1 MMMSA
6 SIRQTVRRWALGLT
20 LAATLVGAAHAGAL
34 KSVNVSRGAND
45 SQVVKITLD
54 APLAGEPVHFSV
66 TNPPRIVLDL
76 PETSAARLTEAVDA
90 GVIRSYDV
98 IQAGNRSRVV
108 LNLKGPA
115 GYQVRQVG
123 NQLLVVVRGETATP
137 EAPAP
142 TRFAESGPKRE
153 HAIRDVEFRRGA
165 NGEGRIIV
173 SLSDPGVGVDIRQR
187 GGAVQVDFLN
197 TALPNPLRRRLDVA
211 DFGTPALMV
220 ETVEQGKNTRMR
232 VEGRGAWDHSAYQT
246 GNQFILELRP
256 MDDPRQQLAVE
267 RPRYTGEKLT
277 LNFQNVEVR
286 AVLQVIADF
295 TGLNIIASDTV
306 TGNITLRLKDVPWD
320 QALDIIL
327 RARGLDKRVTGNV
340 IWVAPRDE
348 LAAKEKLE
356 LEARQQIADLE
367 PLVTESI
374 PLNYLRANEAE
385 GILLGKSIA
394 ALQAGQAVSCE
405 ASATGVGGQVQ
416 TAATTGT
423 GQTAAQ
429 RVLSKRGSVTYDLK
443 TNTLFVQDTAA
454 KLREVRELLT
464 KVDVPTRQVM
474 IEARIVTADANFGRN
489 LGVRL
494 GFASRLGNDPKARL
508 GVAAT
513 SSGGTVPASVG
524 SAASIASSTTNITSA
539 LNNVN
544 LPGNTAFGA
553 PGSIGFSIIEGA
565 GNAILNLEL
574 LALEADKRGRIISN
588 PRVVTSNQ
596 KPAVILQGTEIPYQT
611 VSTSGTQTSF
621 RNAVLCL
628 LVDPQI
634 LNNDNIIL
642 DVEVTKDAPGEA
654 TTAGPTINK
663 KRVKTQVR
671 VANGETA
678 MLGGIFE
685 QDTKDEVNKI
695 PLLGD
700 IPILGN
706 LFRDNFKQ
714 DNKTELLIFL
724 TPRILPENPV
734 SARMQ

>member
-1 MMMSA
+1 MMSA

-20 LAATLVGAAHAGAL
+20 LAAFVIGIAHAGAL
-34 KSVNVSRGAND
+34 KSVNISRGAND

-54 APLAGEPVHFSV
+54 APLSGEPVHFSV

-76 PETSAARLTEAVDA
+76 PDTSAARLTEAVDA

-108 LNLKGPA
+108 LNLRGPA

-123 NQLLVVVRGETATP
+123 NQLLVVVRGEAATP

-142 TRFAESGPKRE
+142 TRFAESGPKRD

-211 DFGTPALMV
+211 DFGTPALVV

-232 VEGRGAWDHSAYQT
+232 VEGRGTWDHSAYQT

-474 IEARIVTADANFGRN
+474 IEARIVTADANFGRS

-494 GFASRLGNDPKARL
+494 GLGAQIGSNVL
-508 GVAAT
+508 L
-513 SSGGTVPASVG
+513 SSG
-524 SAASIASSTTNITSA
+524 SAPGNP
-539 LNNVN
+539 NFNVD
-544 LPGNTAFGA
+544 LPGNVTFA
-553 PGSIGFSIIEGA
+553 PSGGSQGSLGMTIIEGA
-565 GNAILNLEL
+565 GNALLNLEL

-642 DVEVTKDAPGEA
+642 DVEVTKDAPGET

-678 MLGGIFE
+678 ILGGIFE
-685 QDTKDEVNKI
+685 QDTKDETNKV

-706 LFRDNFKQ
+706 LFRDNYKQ
-714 DNKTELLIFL
+714 DNKTELMIFL
-724 TPRILPENPV
+724 TPRILPDNFLPG
-734 SARMQ
+734 ARRQPN